1 MKWASDY
8 SKKVGIMLCSKL
20 ATAALATL
28 VMSPGQTIAQAQI
41 QGGVEPSNMPACS
54 GVGGPAIDLRTQTH
68 PALERESEVEVGQV
82 LLDATPV
89 VIRAGTLELKSPATF
104 SGRFLFTDFTVT
116 IPAGPVVTDAAGNHR
131 PAAYEVKYG
140 SERSPRTGSGRP
152 SVRLEVD
159 EGGTQLSGI
168 LEVSGARRYPIE
180 GASFAITECY
190 LTTSERVRKQL
201 TYVGVSRGI
210 ITVEYRELAGNLVRQ
225 AFTRTLTYDLAEGDV
240 IGVQGARLRVIS
252 ADNVCIRYVVLRAFS
267 E

>member
-1 MKWASDY
+1 
-8 SKKVGIMLCSKL
+8 MLCSRL
-20 ATAALATL
+20 ASVALATVVL
-28 VMSPGQTIAQAQI
+28 SPGQTIAQAQI
-41 QGGVEPSNMPACS
+41 QGVSEPSNMPACS
-54 GVGGPAIDLRTQTH
+54 SVSGPAIDLRTQIR

-104 SGRFLFTDFTVT
+104 NGRFLFTDFTVS
-116 IPAGPVVTDAAGNHR
+116 IPAGPVITDAAGNHR

-159 EGGTQLSGI
+159 EGGAQLSGI
-168 LEVSGARRYPIE
+168 LEVSGGRRYPIE
-180 GASFAITECY
+180 GANFAITECY
-190 LTTSERVRKQL
+190 LTTAARVRKQL
-201 TYVGVSRGI
+201 TYVGASRGV
-210 ITVEYRELAGNLVRQ
+210 ITLEYRELAGNLVRQ
-225 AFTRTLTYDLAEGDV
+225 AFTRTLTYDLAEGDI

-252 ADNVCIRYVVLRAFS
+252 ADNVGLRYVVLRPFS